1 MNYYVL
7 LQNKPTTPKTMKNMR
22 EKAGQTCSKA
32 KEVRNLCSI
41 SVSTVGSA
49 ELTEISIS
57 RCWCLGEHKKDQL
70 NIHFYNI
77 IDNSSKITMLP
88 PFRFLN
94 CKV

>member
-32 KEVRNLCSI
+32 KEVRYLCSI

-57 RCWCLGEHKKDQL
+57 RCWCLGEHKKRSVEHPFLKHYRQFFQD
-70 NIHFYNI
+70 YNVA
-77 IDNSSKITMLP
+77 T
-88 PFRFLN
+88 F
-94 CKV
+94 